1 MRGGRSPDKTEVDIQ
16 KYRRGTMK
24 LGARGGSQK
33 LKCEYFKEQTTSNA
47 VYNSSKM
54 INIGFSKGLWP

>member
-1 MRGGRSPDKTEVDIQ
+1 MEDPQTRLRIDIQ

-24 LGARGGSQK
+24 LGARGGLQK
-33 LKCEYFKEQTTSNA
+33 LKCEYFEEGSISNA

-54 INIGFSKGLWP
+54 INTGFSRGLWP